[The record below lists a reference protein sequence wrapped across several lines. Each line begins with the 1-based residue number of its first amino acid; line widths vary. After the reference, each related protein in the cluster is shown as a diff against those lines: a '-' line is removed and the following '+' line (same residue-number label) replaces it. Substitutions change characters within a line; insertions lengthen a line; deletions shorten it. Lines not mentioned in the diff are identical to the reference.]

1 MLLQDWSFL
10 VDEVVSL
17 DSNRYRRFASLGM
30 LNANHPS
37 TAANIHVLRERDF
50 GGHYEGHFNHLALG
64 QRKGSP
70 EHRPARLQVLSKT
83 GSATALIGNP
93 QRNGGL
99 IWKTLS
105 TGPPNPHSFCARQKQ
120 QTDPK
125 QAV

>member
-1 MLLQDWSFL
+1 MLLQDCSFL

-64 QRKGSP
+64 QRKVSP
-70 EHRPARLQVLSKT
+70 EQRPARTQVLSKT
-83 GSATALIGNP
+83 GAATAFIGN
-93 QRNGGL
+93 
-99 IWKTLS
+99 S
-105 TGPPNPHSFCARQKQ
+105 QK
-120 QTDPK
+120 K
-125 QAV
+125 G